1 MTVIYLRNSSHFC
14 QKYGKWFSVARIA
27 LLCIHICGLSRKVNT
42 NKIKLAARCDL
53 FRFSFIAQ
61 IIVFLCSELR
71 NIEFLVIML
80 CSSNFRSSIFLLMRL
95 IYQNIL
101 HWKTY
106 TGTVGYFLEIS
117 KVEVFNSV
125 MVCPEKGKKNIRFMC
140 MYLRAILN
148 IRGWLAWRNTIIGF
162 AVFLI
167 LWPIK

>member
-101 HWKTY
+101 HWKDIY
-106 TGTVGYFLEIS
+106 WYRRMF
-117 KVEVFNSV
+117 FRNF
-125 MVCPEKGKKNIRFMC
+125 KK
-140 MYLRAILN
+140 
-148 IRGWLAWRNTIIGF
+148 WK
-162 AVFLI
+162 FLI
-167 LWPIK
+167 LWWCARKKETKIYGWCVCT